1 MRSSPMFERSAVS
14 LPSSGMTKSRKPHPI
29 VQVAY
34 KAATELNDL
43 LNAIGLRI
51 SLLRHQLAPSA
62 NEAEMIRL
70 AGLVEKATQRVQQL
84 EEYARA
90 EALVASMRPGR
101 MKRAERLA
109 SMNTALAEPR
119 ERTALLI
126 TDAPAENNSI
136 KEGLEQSG
144 FKVVVAESSTNAL
157 KLLQASDDFD
167 HIVCDSSILAEAG
180 WNFTSELS
188 RSAPASRVYVLH
200 RRDRDSNS
208 AE

>member
-14 LPSSGMTKSRKPHPI
+14 LPSSGMTKSRQPHPI

-101 MKRAERLA
+101 MKRSERMA
-109 SMNTALAEPR
+109 GMTGLAEPR

-126 TDAPAENNSI
+126 TDATAENNSI

-200 RRDRDSNS
+200 RRDRDRILPS
-208 AE
+208 A

>member
-1 MRSSPMFERSAVS
+1 MFERSAVA
-14 LPSSGMTKSRKPHPI
+14 LPSSGMPKSRKPHPI
-29 VQVAY
+29 VQVAH

-51 SLLRHQLAPSA
+51 SLLRHQLAPSP

-101 MKRAERLA
+101 MKRSERLA
-109 SMNTALAEPR
+109 GMTAPAEPR

-208 AE
+208 SE

>member
-1 MRSSPMFERSAVS
+1 MFERSAVS

-90 EALVASMRPGR
+90 ETLVASMRPGR
-101 MKRAERLA
+101 MKRSERMA
-109 SMNTALAEPR
+109 GMTALAEPR

-126 TDAPAENNSI
+126 TDTPAENSSI

-200 RRDRDSNS
+200 RRDRDPNP

>member
-1 MRSSPMFERSAVS
+1 
-14 LPSSGMTKSRKPHPI
+14 MTKSRKPHPI

-90 EALVASMRPGR
+90 ETLVASMRPGR
-101 MKRAERLA
+101 MKRSERMA
-109 SMNTALAEPR
+109 GMTALAEPR

-126 TDAPAENNSI
+126 TDTRAENSSI

-200 RRDRDSNS
+200 RRDRDPNP